1 MTQLRVA
8 LLLGLLSGT
17 AAAQTVPTLQM
28 TKPERVAPEPF
39 SMIRG
44 VRELA
49 DGRLLVSDWL
59 EARLAVVDLQRRS
72 VSDRGRVGA
81 GPTEFRLPG
90 RLLPFRGDS
99 TLLVDLGNSR
109 MAVIDADGNIRRT
122 FRPDA
127 EAAMYTSAADNMGRL
142 YYTIPGWLAR
152 PPLPGDTVEL
162 ASYDP
167 ATSTQRVL
175 ARLQGS
181 KPPLSNRSPTP
192 RVPFV
197 IFSPNDTWAVSPGGR
212 VAVVRHTELRI
223 DWIDG
228 RGVVRGPAHPW
239 RPERV
244 RDADRFDYVK
254 SFAQNSPV
262 GGRGDGGMSAASS
275 DMLTRE
281 HIEGM
286 VRASAFAE
294 TLPPFRSGDVF
305 IDGSERLWLGRWTRS
320 TEPRRYDVFDG
331 RGRRIAT
338 VQLAANRRIA
348 GFGRTHA
355 YVVHTDDDGLETI
368 ERHVL
373 PRELAI
379 SDGA

>member
-1 MTQLRVA
+1 MIRLRVA
-8 LLLGLLSGT
+8 LLLGLLSAP

-28 TKPERVAPEPF
+28 TRPERVAPEPF

-49 DGRLLVSDWL
+49 DGRLLVSDWI

-99 TLLVDLGNSR
+99 TLLVDLGNNR
-109 MAVIDADGNIRRT
+109 MAVLDGDGNIRRT

-127 EAAMYTSAADNMGRL
+127 EAAMYTAASDNAGRL
-142 YYTIPGWLAR
+142 YYTIPGWLAQR
-152 PPLPGDTVEL
+152 PLAGDTVEL

-167 ATSTQRVL
+167 TTRTQRVL

-181 KPPLSNRSPTP
+181 KPPLSNHSPTP

-197 IFSPNDTWAVSPGGR
+197 IFSPNDTWTASPRGR
-212 VAVVRHTELRI
+212 VAVVRHTELRV
-223 DWIDG
+223 DWIDS

-244 RDADRFDYVK
+244 RDADRFDYVE

-262 GGRGDGGMSAASS
+262 GGRGDGGMSAARP
-275 DMLTRE
+275 DDQTQQA
-281 HIEGM
+281 IEAM
-286 VRASAFAE
+286 VRASSFAE

-331 RGRRIAT
+331 QGRRVAT
-338 VQLAANRRIA
+338 VQLAADRRIA
-348 GFGRTHA
+348 AFGRTHA
-355 YVVHTDDDGLETI
+355 YVVHTDEDGLETI
-368 ERHVL
+368 ERYVL
-373 PRELAI
+373 PRELTV
-379 SDGA
+379 SGP